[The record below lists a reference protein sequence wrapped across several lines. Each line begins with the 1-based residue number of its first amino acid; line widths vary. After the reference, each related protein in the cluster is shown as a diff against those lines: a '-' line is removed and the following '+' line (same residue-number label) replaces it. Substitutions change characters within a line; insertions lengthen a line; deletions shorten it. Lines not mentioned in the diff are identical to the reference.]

1 MAAYKQFNSQDIIIS
16 PLELTKGF
24 TYLGGGTL
32 ATASISISSSAQ
44 YTASNY
50 YSIERYLGN
59 KFNPTGSSGFNFPIS
74 SSEVYNSVKQLYYTN
89 YLSSSNGDV
98 QPMNTASYVVD
109 GTIEG
114 LVGSNAYMGTKYN
127 LNH

>member
-1 MAAYKQFNSQDIIIS
+1 MSAYKQFNSQDIIIS

-44 YTASNY
+44 YTSSNY

-59 KFNPTGSSGFNFPIS
+59 KFCPTGSAGFNFKIS
-74 SSEVYNSVKQLYYTN
+74 SSEPPTQFNNYTIQII
-89 YLSSSNGDV
+89 Y
-98 QPMNTASYVVD
+98 QVVMVMFK
-109 GTIEG
+109 
-114 LVGSNAYMGTKYN
+114 L
-127 LNH
+127 